1 MRDCKEIRAALPA
14 LLADNLSDGE
24 RRDFESHL
32 AQCPAC
38 TRALEALNGMTEL
51 LRDAPLTPEPDPE
64 LERHVFALVRHDD
77 AARLAQ
83 LAPLRPEPAP
93 DLEDRALDRAGAL
106 QAPPRRNLWPRV
118 AMVLTPTFGLA
129 ALLFGAMLVA
139 ADPAEFEQ
147 RPTDS
152 PSGHF
157 MQQIRLTG
165 GDGGGADLSLTHFKH
180 DNYKLTLTSTDDLP
194 PLTEGHHYELWLS
207 GSDGLESAGNFRYIR
222 PDQFT
227 IDFNV
232 GIDPAEYNEVEITE
246 EPDDGDPL
254 KTGDRICRGWFD
266 PAKVHH

>member
-1 MRDCKEIRAALPA
+1 MRDCREIRAALPA
-14 LLADNLSDGE
+14 FLADNLSGEE

-38 TRALEALNGMTEL
+38 ARALEALSGMTEL
-51 LRDAPLTPEPDPE
+51 LKGAPLTPEPDPE
-64 LERHVFALVRHDD
+64 LERHVFALVQHDE

-83 LAPLRPEPAP
+83 IAPLRPEPAP

-106 QAPPRRNLWPRV
+106 QAPAPRRSLWPRLT
-118 AMVLTPTFGLA
+118 AVLTPTFGLA
-129 ALLFGAMLVA
+129 ALLLGALLITT
-139 ADPAEFEQ
+139 DPSPVELG
-147 RPTDS
+147 PTDS

-165 GDGGGADLSLTHFKH
+165 AGEADLALVHFRH
-180 DNYKLTLTSTDDLP
+180 DNYRLTLSSTDDLP

-207 GSDGLESAGNFRYIR
+207 GTDGLESAGSFRYIR
-222 PDQFT
+222 PDQFA

-246 EPDDGDPL
+246 EPDDGDTS
-254 KTGDRICRGWFD
+254 KTGDRVCRGWFD